1 MSRMIHILDTLHN
14 YCNKIVVCNIKQVG
28 DIILYIKITKKKKK
42 KSTTY
47 QDLIS
52 KVDCIMDF
60 MVKGVVRSM
69 VDEAFSR
76 RTFITSSSR
85 STKIQCIFE
94 IECYVGC
101 LE

>member
-1 MSRMIHILDTLHN
+1 
-14 YCNKIVVCNIKQVG
+14 
-28 DIILYIKITKKKKK
+28 
-42 KSTTY
+42 
-47 QDLIS
+47 
-52 KVDCIMDF
+52 MDF
-60 MVKGVVRSM
+60 MVKGVVRNM

-76 RTFITSSSR
+76 RTFIASSSR